1 MKILNYIQIIAVTL
15 IIIGCGGKEPE
26 VPEVSNATEIEPV
39 KLDIL
44 QTGDYNFK
52 YSSTLN
58 KMYGSVEATYNDYA
72 TILAD
77 QKTYLHMNSTNA
89 TYIQQT
95 LDALPKGGIV
105 TIKIFRGTIEG
116 ANTKHFMFVVTK
128 DGKELSRVLGKDILP
143 NTPLSGPF
151 WYNTQNINLDGFIN
165 FHEEVKIDVIDMMSD
180 TIDTIL
186 LTRKSD
192 KTE

>member
-1 MKILNYIQIIAVTL
+1 MKIINYIQIIAIAL
-15 IIIGCGGKEPE
+15 IIIGCGGEEPQ
-26 VPEVSNATEIEPV
+26 VPEVSNTTVVEPV

-44 QTGDYNFK
+44 QTGDYDFK
-52 YSSTLN
+52 YETTLH

-77 QKTYLHMNSTNA
+77 QKTYLHMNSSNA

-105 TIKIFRGTIEG
+105 TIKIYRGTIEG

-128 DGKELSRVLGKDILP
+128 DGKELSRVIGQDILP
-143 NTPLSGPF
+143 NTPTAGPF
-151 WYNTQNINLDGFIN
+151 WYNTQNINLDGFIDFN
-165 FHEEVKIDVIDMMSD
+165 EEVKIDVIDMMSD
-180 TIDTIL
+180 TIDSIII
-186 LTRKSD
+186 TRKA
-192 KTE
+192 E